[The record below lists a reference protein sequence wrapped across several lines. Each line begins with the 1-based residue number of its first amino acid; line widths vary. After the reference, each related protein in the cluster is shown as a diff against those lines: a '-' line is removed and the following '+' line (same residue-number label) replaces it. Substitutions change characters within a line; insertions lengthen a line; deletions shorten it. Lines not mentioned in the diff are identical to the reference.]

1 MRPSVGFLLRVL
13 ALVGLLFALWSF
25 AGVGDFYGRAVVTVA
40 RPLMRLAS
48 GFDLARITPTDRGLD
63 VVIRRD
69 RDQIE
74 EVMPFQP
81 RELFSGVITFLA
93 LVGASTTVPWRR
105 RLRGAGLG
113 LAALFVF
120 HMGLIVL
127 GPYMTGHP
135 QAQLGVVWMRRV
147 NSAINVFYGF
157 YGLVGFA
164 ALPFLLWWVL
174 VQRHAPAV
182 SVGPPTPPAPDPTRR
197 GRRAGRG

>member
-1 MRPSVGFLLRVL
+1 MRPSVGFLAKVL

-25 AGVGDFYGRAVVTVA
+25 AGVGDVYGRAVVAVS

-48 GFDLARITPTDRGLD
+48 GFDLARITPTERGLD
-63 VVIRRD
+63 VFIRRGEV
-69 RDQIE
+69 E

-93 LVGASTTVPWRR
+93 LVGASTTVAWRR
-105 RLRGAGLG
+105 RLRAAGVG

-147 NSAINVFYGF
+147 NSVINVFYGF

-174 VQRHAPAV
+174 VQRHAPTV
-182 SVGPPTPPAPDPTRR
+182 SEAPPPASSATGRAPVTRTRR
-197 GRRAGRG
+197 RSP

>member
-1 MRPSVGFLLRVL
+1 MRPSASFLVRVL
-13 ALVGLLFALWSF
+13 ALVGVLFALWSF
-25 AGVGDFYGRAVVTVA
+25 AGVGDAYGRAVVAIA

-48 GFDLARITPTDRGLD
+48 GFDVARVDPTPRGLD
-63 VVIRRD
+63 VVIRRGD
-69 RDQIE
+69 IE

-93 LVGASTTVPWRR
+93 LVGASGMVDWQRR
-105 RLRGAGLG
+105 VRAAGIGLG
-113 LAALFVF
+113 ALFVF

-135 QAQLGVVWMRRV
+135 QAQLGVVWMRRI
-147 NSAINVFYGF
+147 NSVINVFYGF

-174 VQRHAPAV
+174 VQRYAPAE
-182 SVGPPTPPAPDPTRR
+182 TPPPSRGARPGTRAAR
-197 GRRAGRG
+197 G

>member
-1 MRPSVGFLLRVL
+1 VRPSVGFLCRVL
-13 ALVGLLFALWSF
+13 ALAGLLFALWSF
-25 AGVGDFYGRAVVTVA
+25 AGAGDLYGRAVVAVA

-48 GFDLARITPTDRGLD
+48 GFDLARVVPTERGLD
-63 VVIRRD
+63 VVIR

-81 RELFSGVITFLA
+81 REIFSGVITFLA
-93 LVGASTTVPWRR
+93 LVGASTMVPWRR
-105 RLRGAGLG
+105 RVRAAGIG

-147 NSAINVFYGF
+147 NSVINVFYGF

-174 VQRHAPAV
+174 VQRHAPGATDA
-182 SVGPPTPPAPDPTRR
+182 PPSAPAAPLPR
-197 GRRAGRG
+197 GGRGSR

>member
-1 MRPSVGFLLRVL
+1 MRPSASFLAKVL
-13 ALVGLLFALWSF
+13 ALVGVLFALWSF
-25 AGVGDFYGRAVVTVA
+25 AGVGDVYGRAVVAVA

-48 GFDLARITPTDRGLD
+48 GFDVARIDATPRGLD
-63 VVIRRD
+63 IVIRRGD
-69 RDQIE
+69 IQ

-93 LVGASTTVPWRR
+93 LVGASTMVAWDR
-105 RLRGAGLG
+105 RLRAAGLG

-135 QAQLGVVWMRRV
+135 QAQLGVVWMRRI

-174 VQRHAPAV
+174 VQRYAPA
-182 SVGPPTPPAPDPTRR
+182 PAEVPSPAVRPGKRSAR
-197 GRRAGRG
+197 G

>member
-1 MRPSVGFLLRVL
+1 VRPSVGFLIRVL
-13 ALVGLLFALWSF
+13 ALVGALFALWSF
-25 AGVGDFYGRAVVTVA
+25 AGVGDFYGRAVVAVA
-40 RPLMRLAS
+40 RPLMFVAS
-48 GFDLARITPTDRGLD
+48 GFDIARVSPTEHGLD
-63 VVIRRD
+63 VVIR

-93 LVGASTTVPWRR
+93 LVGASTMVPWKR
-105 RLRGAGLG
+105 RLRAAGIG

-135 QAQLGVVWMRRV
+135 QAQLGVVWMRRI
-147 NSAINVFYGF
+147 NSVINVFYGF
-157 YGLVGFA
+157 YGLVGYA

-174 VQRHAPAV
+174 VQRHMPAV
-182 SVGPPTPPAPDPTRR
+182 ADAPVETPARR
-197 GRRAGRG
+197 SPGARNRPR

>member
-1 MRPSVGFLLRVL
+1 VL

-25 AGVGDFYGRAVVTVA
+25 AGVGDLYGRAVVTVA
-40 RPLMRLAS
+40 RPLMRVAS
-48 GFDLARITPTDRGLD
+48 GFDLARVVSTERGLD

-93 LVGASTTVPWRR
+93 LVGASTTVAWRQR
-105 RLRGAGLG
+105 VRGAGLG
-113 LAALFVF
+113 LAALFLF

-135 QAQLGVVWMRRV
+135 QAQLGVTWMRRV
-147 NSAINVFYGF
+147 NGVINVFYGF

-174 VQRHAPAV
+174 VQRHAPGG
-182 SVGPPTPPAPDPTRR
+182 SEGPPPAPTPGPARR
-197 GRRAGRG
+197 GRRAARG

>member
-1 MRPSVGFLLRVL
+1 MRPSAGFLAKVL

-25 AGVGDFYGRAVVTVA
+25 AGVGDLYGRAVVAVA

-48 GFDLARITPTDRGLD
+48 GFDLARITPTERGLD
-63 VVIRRD
+63 VVIRRGD
-69 RDQIE
+69 IE

-93 LVGASTTVPWRR
+93 LVGASSTVAWRR
-105 RLRGAGLG
+105 RLRAASLG

-174 VQRHAPAV
+174 VQRHAPAI
-182 SVGPPTPPAPDPTRR
+182 SEAPPPSSTPGPGRR
-197 GRRAGRG
+197 GKPAARG

>member
-1 MRPSVGFLLRVL
+1 VRPSASFLLRVL
-13 ALVGLLFALWSF
+13 ALVGVLFALWSF
-25 AGVGDFYGRAVVTVA
+25 AGVGDLYGRAVVAVA
-40 RPLMRLAS
+40 QPLMRLAS
-48 GFDLARITPTDRGLD
+48 GFDVTRIDATAHGLD
-63 VVIRRD
+63 VVIRRGE
-69 RDQIE
+69 IE

-93 LVGASTTVPWRR
+93 LVGASTTVAWSR
-105 RLRGAGLG
+105 RLRAAGIG

-135 QAQLGVVWMRRV
+135 QAQLGVVWMRRI
-147 NSAINVFYGF
+147 NSVINVFYGF

-174 VQRHAPAV
+174 VQRYAPAEAE
-182 SVGPPTPPAPDPTRR
+182 PPSREAQRGTRSAR
-197 GRRAGRG
+197 G

>member
-1 MRPSVGFLLRVL
+1 MRPSVGFLIKVL
-13 ALVGLLFALWSF
+13 ALVGVLFALWSF
-25 AGVGDFYGRAVVTVA
+25 AGVGDLYGRAVVAVA
-40 RPLMRLAS
+40 RPPMRLAS
-48 GFDLARITPTDRGLD
+48 GFDVARVDSTERGLD

-69 RDQIE
+69 EIE

-93 LVGASTTVPWRR
+93 LVGASTMVPWRR
-105 RLRGAGLG
+105 RLRAAGIG

-135 QAQLGVVWMRRV
+135 QAQLGVVWMRRI
-147 NSAINVFYGF
+147 NSVINVFYGF
-157 YGLVGFA
+157 YGLVGYA

-174 VQRHAPAV
+174 VQRYAPATE
-182 SVGPPTPPAPDPTRR
+182 SSEAPPAPTAK
-197 GRRAGRG
+197 RRARR

>member
-1 MRPSVGFLLRVL
+1 MRPSAAFLTRVL
-13 ALVGLLFALWSF
+13 ALVGVLFALWSF
-25 AGVGDFYGRAVVTVA
+25 AGVGDLYGRAVVAVA
-40 RPLMRLAS
+40 RPPMRLAS
-48 GFDLARITPTDRGLD
+48 GFDLERVDATPHGLD

-69 RDQIE
+69 QIQ

-105 RLRGAGLG
+105 RLRAAGIG
-113 LAALFVF
+113 LAALFAF

-135 QAQLGVVWMRRV
+135 QAALGVVWMRRV
-147 NSAINVFYGF
+147 NTVINVFYGF
-157 YGLVGFA
+157 YGLVGYA

-174 VQRHAPAV
+174 VQRDAPG
-182 SVGPPTPPAPDPTRR
+182 VGTAPTGPARR
-197 GRRAGRG
+197 GTRAARG

>member
-1 MRPSVGFLLRVL
+1 MRPSASFLGKVL
-13 ALVGLLFALWSF
+13 ALVGALFALWSF
-25 AGVGDFYGRAVVTVA
+25 AGVGDLYGRAVIAVA
-40 RPLMRLAS
+40 QPIMRLAS
-48 GFDLARITPTDRGLD
+48 GFDVARVDATPHGLD
-63 VVIRRD
+63 VVIRRGE
-69 RDQIE
+69 IE

-93 LVGASTTVPWRR
+93 LVGASTVAWDR
-105 RLRGAGLG
+105 RLRAAGIG

-135 QAQLGVVWMRRV
+135 QAQLGVVWMRRI
-147 NSAINVFYGF
+147 NSVINVFYGF

-174 VQRHAPAV
+174 VQRYAPTAD
-182 SVGPPTPPAPDPTRR
+182 APNAARRSGTRAAR
-197 GRRAGRG
+197 G

>member
-1 MRPSVGFLLRVL
+1 MRPSVGFLIRVL
-13 ALVGLLFALWSF
+13 ALVGVLFALWSF
-25 AGVGDFYGRAVVTVA
+25 AGVGDAYGRAVVAVA

-48 GFDLARITPTDRGLD
+48 GFDVERVDSTEHGLD
-63 VVIRRD
+63 VVIR

-93 LVGASTTVPWRR
+93 LVGASTMVPWRR
-105 RLRGAGLG
+105 RLRAAGIG

-135 QAQLGVVWMRRV
+135 QAQLGVVWMRRI
-147 NSAINVFYGF
+147 NSVINVFYGF
-157 YGLVGFA
+157 YGLVGYA

-174 VQRHAPAV
+174 VQRYAPAAEP
-182 SVGPPTPPAPDPTRR
+182 SDAPTAPAAK
-197 GRRAGRG
+197 RRARR

>member
-1 MRPSVGFLLRVL
+1 VRPSVGFLIRVL
-13 ALVGLLFALWSF
+13 ALVGVLFALWSF
-25 AGVGDFYGRAVVTVA
+25 AGVGDLYGRAVVAVA

-48 GFDLARITPTDRGLD
+48 GFDVARVDSTERGLD
-63 VVIRRD
+63 VVIR

-93 LVGASTTVPWRR
+93 LVGASTMVPWRR
-105 RLRGAGLG
+105 RLRAAGIG

-135 QAQLGVVWMRRV
+135 QAELGVVWMRRI
-147 NSAINVFYGF
+147 NSVINVFYGF
-157 YGLVGFA
+157 YGLVGYA

-174 VQRHAPAV
+174 VQRFAPATD
-182 SVGPPTPPAPDPTRR
+182 SSEAPPPRSTKRPARR
-197 GRRAGRG
+197 

>member
-25 AGVGDFYGRAVVTVA
+25 AGVGDLYGRAVVAVA
-40 RPLMRLAS
+40 RPVMRLAS
-48 GFDLARITPTDRGLD
+48 GFDLARIAPTDRGLD
-63 VVIRRD
+63 IIIRRD

-81 RELFSGVITFLA
+81 REMFSGVITFLA
-93 LVGASTTVPWRR
+93 LVGASSTVAWRQ

-147 NSAINVFYGF
+147 NSVINVFYGF
-157 YGLVGFA
+157 CGLVGFA
-164 ALPFLLWWVL
+164 ALPFLLWWGL
-174 VQRHAPAV
+174 VQRHAPG
-182 SVGPPTPPAPDPTRR
+182 VGAEPPPLPTERR
-197 GRRAGRG
+197 DRQGTRVARG

>member
-1 MRPSVGFLLRVL
+1 MRLSAGFLARVL
-13 ALVGLLFALWSF
+13 ALVGALFALWSF
-25 AGVGDFYGRAVVTVA
+25 AGVGDLYGRAVVAVA
-40 RPLMRLAS
+40 RPLMRAAS
-48 GFDLARITPTDRGLD
+48 GFDLARIDPSERGLD
-63 VVIRRD
+63 VVIR

-93 LVGASTTVPWRR
+93 LVGASTTVSRRR
-105 RLRGAGLG
+105 RLRAAGIG
-113 LAALFVF
+113 LAALFLF

-147 NSAINVFYGF
+147 NSVINVFYGF

-174 VQRHAPAV
+174 VQRYAPGVSDDPPPDAPA
-182 SVGPPTPPAPDPTRR
+182 RR
-197 GRRAGRG
+197 GTRAARG

>member
-1 MRPSVGFLLRVL
+1 MRLSLGFLGRVL
-13 ALVGLLFALWSF
+13 ALVGVLFALWSF
-25 AGVGDFYGRAVVTVA
+25 AGVGDAYGRGVVAVA
-40 RPLMRLAS
+40 RLPMWLAS
-48 GFDLARITPTDRGLD
+48 GFDVARIVPTGRGLD
-63 VVIRRD
+63 VVIRRGE
-69 RDQIE
+69 IE

-93 LVGASTTVPWRR
+93 LVGASATVAWRR
-105 RLRGAGLG
+105 RLRGAAIG

-120 HMGLIVL
+120 HAGLIVL

-147 NSAINVFYGF
+147 NAVINVFYGF

-174 VQRHAPAV
+174 VQRHAPAIDD
-182 SVGPPTPPAPDPTRR
+182 PPPVAPPTRR
-197 GRRAGRG
+197 RP

>member
-1 MRPSVGFLLRVL
+1 VRPSVGFLIRVL
-13 ALVGLLFALWSF
+13 ALVGVLFALWSF
-25 AGVGDFYGRAVVTVA
+25 AGVGDVYGRAVVAVA

-48 GFDLARITPTDRGLD
+48 GFDLERVDATEHGLD

-69 RDQIE
+69 QIQ

-93 LVGASTTVPWRR
+93 LVGASTMAPWGR
-105 RLRGAGLG
+105 RLRAAGIG

-135 QAQLGVVWMRRV
+135 QATLGVVWMRRI
-147 NSAINVFYGF
+147 NSVINVFYGF
-157 YGLVGFA
+157 YGLVGYA

-174 VQRHAPAV
+174 VQRYAPSAGDEP
-182 SVGPPTPPAPDPTRR
+182 SRPGRR
-197 GRRAGRG
+197 GTRAARG